1 VGSKSRSNLFTTSKE
16 CISFQN
22 TDTTRVKGWNM
33 IQAKRPQSQ
42 VGITDLIFNKMAV
55 KHQLVET
62 DRDGAFMLTKG
73 AINQEDL
80 IILKVTP

>member
-1 VGSKSRSNLFTTSKE
+1 
-16 CISFQN
+16 
-22 TDTTRVKGWNM
+22 M

>member
-1 VGSKSRSNLFTTSKE
+1 
-16 CISFQN
+16 
-22 TDTTRVKGWNM
+22 M

-55 KHQLVET
+55 KRQLVET